1 MITEEQAAAARDYTK
16 STMCT
21 ALINLEVQNTPE
33 DVKREKRLEI
43 ETLEKELNEPLD
55 VAIASMLDRFSAIA
69 KSAGID
75 PASLYC
81 IYKDWK

>member
-1 MITEEQAAAARDYTK
+1 MITEEQAGIARDFTK

-33 DVKREKRLEI
+33 KVKQEKRREIDGILEGFN
-43 ETLEKELNEPLD
+43 KPLD
-55 VAIASMLDRFSAIA
+55 AAITSMLEQFSAVA

-81 IYKDWK
+81 IYKNWK